1 MCVTLSKTTCNT
13 SMVLSN
19 KIDKDLKSGQMAL
32 VGNTVCFSLY
42 NYGVLGLSNKHNVVN
57 NMLTC

>member
-19 KIDKDLKSGQMAL
+19 KIDKDLKSGQTAL

-42 NYGVLGLSNKHNVVN
+42 NWACLIST
-57 NMLTC
+57 MWSITC